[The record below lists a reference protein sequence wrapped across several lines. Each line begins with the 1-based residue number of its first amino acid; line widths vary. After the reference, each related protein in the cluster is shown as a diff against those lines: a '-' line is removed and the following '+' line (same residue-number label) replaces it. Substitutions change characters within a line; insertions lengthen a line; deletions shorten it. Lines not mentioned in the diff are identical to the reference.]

1 MNFVINNYLKDL
13 EFKINNIKN
22 FNKDD
27 LDKFE
32 KKLFLFDLDYQNN
45 PKIKFFLGEIKFL
58 KLELENAIMFYKKS
72 LKLDPE
78 FINAKIKLKIANNEK
93 LNLITY
99 LSFINPSTNLK
110 NPIIKANNKLQKIKY
125 NYDQNVK
132 IKNEFIKN
140 LYKEIEH
147 CILQQKI
154 DTDVD
159 TSQIFREGYYK
170 YDCKRH
176 FEVFNTFRA
185 IPEYC
190 FSCYKVQINPRN
202 VLELIKLFIIFD
214 NLDFLNDLMKKC
226 MIELREN
233 VEGTYKGLIY
243 CHSINEAEKIKDT
256 VSKNI
261 DICIDKNIPIS
272 IKRGCTE
279 FGQTFPD
286 YKEINKKNK
295 NFLNYNNDWKVFEKI
310 IDDRNLNKKIP
321 QLKEKSLNGIT
332 LKDAIVLNNW
342 LYYAKIIGDNSYKLI
357 SEKPSYSS
365 YINKKVKKIVLN

>member
-1 MNFVINNYLKDL
+1 MNLIINNFLKEL
-13 EFKINNIKN
+13 ELKINTNTNLK
-22 FNKDD
+22 KDD